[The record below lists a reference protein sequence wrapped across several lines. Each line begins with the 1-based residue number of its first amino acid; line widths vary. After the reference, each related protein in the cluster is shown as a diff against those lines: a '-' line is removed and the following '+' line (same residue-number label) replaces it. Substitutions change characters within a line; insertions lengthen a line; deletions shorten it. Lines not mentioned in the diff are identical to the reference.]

1 MKVVFDKSFSKKLLK
16 TKDKKLAQSVLSVIN
31 EVKSVDNIY
40 EIRNIKKLSGHDF
53 AYRIRIGKYRIGV
66 FIRNEVVE
74 FSNFDHRNKIYK
86 TFP

>member
-1 MKVVFDKSFSKKLLK
+1 MDVLFDKFFRKKLIK
-16 TKDKKLAQSVLSVIN
+16 TKDKKLAQSVLSIIN

-66 FIRNEVVE
+66 LL
-74 FSNFDHRNKIYK
+74 KMK
-86 TFP
+86 